1 MSSKFT
7 SNKFF
12 FFDIKKLHL
21 EFFVKKKKKKKLQE
35 HEEIQMKNTSPVKNL
50 KKCLL

>member
-21 EFFVKKKKKKKLQE
+21 EFFVKKKKKNCKNMKKY
-35 HEEIQMKNTSPVKNL
+35 K
-50 KKCLL
+50 